1 MRARIA
7 SVFLLHLDAPVLA
20 ILTGWA
26 AVAVI
31 ALALCR
37 AAAAGDRA
45 TARSVTA
52 SPRGDSPDGFV
63 PSKSVVL
70 ALALALFAMMSSPA
84 WATVQTAAR
93 VARSS
98 PGSCSGA
105 ELRPTAADLRVIRSA
120 TLCLVNRERAADGER
135 GLVPDV
141 RLQHAAQ
148 AHTDSMAFKDYFEHI
163 GPQGETPL
171 SRIRAAGY
179 LLSSHVAFE
188 VGENIGWG
196 TLWEGTPRAVV
207 AAWMASAG
215 HRANIL
221 DARFSNTGIGVS
233 THPPLSLAGGQA
245 GAIYTQDFGGY

>member
-1 MRARIA
+1 
-7 SVFLLHLDAPVLA
+7 LLHLDAPVLA
-20 ILTGWA
+20 ILAGWA

-45 TARSVTA
+45 AARSVTA
-52 SPRGDSPDGFV
+52 SPRSNSPDGFV

-84 WATVQTAAR
+84 WAAVQTAAR

-98 PGSCSGA
+98 TGSCPGA
-105 ELRPTAADLRVIRSA
+105 ELRPTAADLSAIRSA

-135 GLVPDV
+135 SLVPDV

-148 AHTDSMAFKDYFEHI
+148 AHTDNMASKDYFEHI
-163 GPQGETPL
+163 GPHGETPL

-179 LLSSHVAFE
+179 ELSSQIAFE

-196 TLWEGTPRAVV
+196 TLWEGAPRAVV
-207 AAWMASAG
+207 AAWMASPG

-221 DARFSNTGIGVS
+221 DARFRNTGIGVS

-245 GAIYTQDFGGY
+245 GAMYTQDFGGY